1 MKNIKN
7 ILGLLATVVI
17 FNTACDDLFEPAIQN
32 NRDLESSYNE
42 PRFAQGLIIN
52 AYARIPRNSWSFND
66 MATDDAVANNE
77 NNAFFNMA
85 SGQWASDNNPLN
97 QWTNAKAAIQ
107 YINLMIETAEKV
119 TFTVNNPMLDRMFAD
134 RIIGEALGLRALFMY
149 HLLQAHGGFADGQ
162 LLGVQI
168 FTDSQNLNSQFNL
181 PRITFEECMRQIYV
195 DVERALELLPLDY
208 ENIATEADVP
218 ERYRAIG
225 ASRNDYNRVFG
236 EDARQLMSGRIA
248 MAVRAQAA
256 LMAASP
262 AFSQGNSTTWEDAAN
277 YAGQVLALNGG
288 VSGISPTG
296 LTWYTN
302 VAEINNLGGGVN
314 QREILWRT
322 SLGGPSSNLEAQ
334 HFPPTQFGSGLL
346 NPTQNL
352 VDAFPSIDGYPITHP
367 NSSYDPANPYA
378 NRDPRFNHFIIRNGS
393 TAGPNNQVIN
403 TTADGG
409 TNDGINRVEVSTRTG
424 YYMRKLLR
432 QDVNLNPVS
441 VNGQLHVMPR
451 IRYTELYLIYA
462 EAANEAWGPMAT
474 GSFGFSAYDVIKAI
488 RQRAGIGLA
497 NGDAYL
503 ESIKNDKDAMRELIR
518 NERRLELCFEGFRF
532 WDLRRWNLNLTEPA
546 RGMRIQNNTYQ
557 EINVQNRVFGQHMVY
572 GPVPLSEL
580 LKYSALRQNT
590 GW

>member
-7 ILGLLATVVI
+7 IVGMLAVVMVM
-17 FNTACDDLFEPAIQN
+17 NTSCDDLFEPAIQN
-32 NRDLESSYNE
+32 NRDIESSYNE

-52 AYARIPRNSWSFND
+52 GYARIPRNGWQFND

-85 SGQWASDNNPLN
+85 SGQWAADNNPVN
-97 QWTNAKAAIQ
+97 QWQNSKAAIQ
-107 YINLMIETAEKV
+107 YLNLMIETSDSV
-119 TFTVNNPMLDRMFAD
+119 SFVVNNPMLDRMFAD
-134 RIIGEALGLRALFMY
+134 RIKGEALGLRALFMY
-149 HLLQAHGGFADGQ
+149 HLLQAHGGMADGQ
-162 LLGVQI
+162 MLGVQL
-168 FTDSQNLNSQFNL
+168 FTEAQNLNSQFNL
-181 PRITFEECMRQIYV
+181 PRNTFQECMEQLYS
-195 DVERALELLPLDY
+195 DVQEAIDLLPLDY
-208 ENIATEADVP
+208 ENVASEEDVP
-218 ERYRAIG
+218 QRYRAMG
-225 ASRNDYNRVFG
+225 ANRNDYNRVFG
-236 EDARQLMSGRIA
+236 EDARQLLSGRIA
-248 MAVRAQAA
+248 RAIRAQAA

-262 AFSQGNSTTWEDAAN
+262 AFSQGNNTTWEDAAR
-277 YAGQVLALNGG
+277 YAGEILSLNGG
-288 VSGISPTG
+288 VSGLAPTG

-302 VAEINNLGGGVN
+302 VNEINNLGGGVN
-314 QREILWRT
+314 QGEILWRT
-322 SLGGPSSNLEAQ
+322 SLGGPSSNLEAA
-334 HFPPTQFGSGLL
+334 HFPPTQFGNGLL

-352 VDAFPSIDGYPITHP
+352 VDAFPSIDGYPIDHP
-367 NSSYDPANPYA
+367 NSSYNPADPYA
-378 NRDPRFNHFIIRNGS
+378 NRDPRFNHYIIRNGN

-403 TTADGG
+403 TAADGG

-462 EAANEAWGPMAT
+462 EAANEAWGPLAAGT
-474 GSFGFSAYDVIKAI
+474 YGFSAYDVIKAI
-488 RQRAGIGLA
+488 RQRAGIGLT

-503 ESIKNDKDAMRELIR
+503 ESIRNDQNAMRQLIR

-532 WDLRRWNLNLTEPA
+532 WDIRRWNLNLTEPA
-546 RGMRIQNNTYQ
+546 RGVRIQNNSFQ
-557 EINVQNRVFGQHMVY
+557 VINVQNRVFGEHMKY

-580 LKYSALRQNT
+580 LKYNALRQNT

>member
-1 MKNIKN
+1 MKNLRN
-7 ILGLLATVVI
+7 ILGTLAMVTVLS
-17 FNTACDDLFEPAIQN
+17 TACVDLFEPAIQN
-32 NRDLESSYNE
+32 NRDLESSFNE

-52 AYARIPRNSWSFND
+52 GYARIPRNGWSFND

-85 SGQWASDNNPLN
+85 SGQWASDNNPVM
-97 QWTNAKAAIQ
+97 QWTNSKAAIQ
-107 YINLMIETAEKV
+107 YLNLMIETADSV
-119 TFTVNNPMLDRMFAD
+119 TFTVNNSMLDRMFAD
-134 RIIGEALGLRALFMY
+134 RIKGEALGLRALFMF
-149 HLLQAHGGFADGQ
+149 HLLQAHGGMADGQ
-162 LLGVQI
+162 MLGVQI
-168 FTDSQNLNSQFNL
+168 FTESKNLNSQFNL
-181 PRITFEECMRQIYV
+181 PRNTFEECMQQLYA
-195 DVERALELLPLDY
+195 DVETALELLPLDF
-208 ENIATEADVP
+208 ENIASEDDVP
-218 ERYRAIG
+218 LKYRALG
-225 ASRNDYNRVFG
+225 ANRNDYNRVFG
-236 EDARQLMSGRIA
+236 EDARQLLSGRIA
-248 MAVRAQAA
+248 RAIRAQAA

-262 AFSQGNSTTWEDAAN
+262 AFSQGNSTTWEDAAR
-277 YAGQVLALNGG
+277 YAGELLQLNGG
-288 VSGISPTG
+288 ISGIAPTG

-302 VAEINNLGGGVN
+302 VNEINNLGGGIN
-314 QREILWRT
+314 QQEILWRA
-322 SLGGPSSNLEAQ
+322 SLGGPSSNLEAA
-334 HFPPTQFGSGLL
+334 HFPPTQFGNGLL

-352 VDAFPSIDGYPITHP
+352 VDAFPTVDGYPITHP

-378 NRDPRFNHFIIRNGS
+378 NRDPRFNHYIIRNGN

-441 VNGQLHVMPR
+441 VSGQLHVMPR

-462 EAANEAWGPMAT
+462 EAANEAWGPLGT
-474 GSFGFSAYDVIKAI
+474 GGFGFSAYDVIKAL
-488 RQRAGIGLA
+488 RQRAGIGLN

-503 ESIKNDKDAMRELIR
+503 ESIRNDQNAMREMIR

-532 WDLRRWNLNLTEPA
+532 WDLRRWNLNLTETA
-546 RGMRIQNNTYQ
+546 RGMRIQNNSFQ
-557 EINVQNRVFGQHMVY
+557 VINVQNRVFGEHMKY